1 MTDYSSYRDHV
12 GITNPE
18 MTKALHRVY
27 KGFGRPASSFVN
39 NPERSGVCLLPEA
52 EAYLVNTF
60 GPGPGLAS
68 LEFTPETL
76 EANPP
81 KKPKERKPE
90 NRKKKNRISFRLDE
104 LELEK
109 AEDLREAYGAMTWQE
124 LFEKLLRDAHRRWEE
139 DDT

>member
-18 MTKALHRVY
+18 MTKALHTVY
-27 KGFGRPASSFVN
+27 RGFGRPAASFVN

-52 EAYLVNTF
+52 EALLVNKF

-68 LEFTPETL
+68 LEFAPEVL

-81 KKPKERKPE
+81 KKHRPE

-104 LELEK
+104 TELEK

-124 LFEKLLRDAHRRWEE
+124 LFEKILRDAHRRWEE

>member
-1 MTDYSSYRDHV
+1 MTDYSSYRSHV
-12 GITNPE
+12 GISNPE
-18 MTKALHRVY
+18 MTKALHKVY
-27 KGFGRPASSFVN
+27 KGFGRPAASFVN
-39 NPERSGVCLLPEA
+39 NPDRSGVCLLPEA

-68 LEFTPETL
+68 MVFTEEVL

-81 KKPKERKPE
+81 KKRRVE

-104 LELEK
+104 MELEK

-139 DDT
+139 EE

>member
-18 MTKALHRVY
+18 MTKALHAVY
-27 KGFGRPASSFVN
+27 RGFGRPAASFVN

-52 EAYLVNTF
+52 EALLVNTF

-68 LEFTPETL
+68 LEFAPEVL

-81 KKPKERKPE
+81 KKHRPDRRRKAYRITFRMDEDTYKQAMQLKE
-90 NRKKKNRISFRLDE
+90 S
-104 LELEK
+104 
-109 AEDLREAYGAMTWQE
+109 AEAMSMQE
-124 LFEKLLRDAHRRWEE
+124 LFEILLKDAIKRWEAE
-139 DDT
+139 E

>member
-1 MTDYSSYRDHV
+1 MTDYSSYRNHV
-12 GITNPE
+12 GISNPE

-27 KGFGRPASSFVN
+27 KGFGRPAASFVN
-39 NPERSGVCLLPEA
+39 NPDRSGVCLLPEA

-68 LEFTPETL
+68 MVFTEEVL

-81 KKPKERKPE
+81 KKRRVE

-104 LELEK
+104 MELEK

-139 DDT
+139 EE

>member
-1 MTDYSSYRDHV
+1 MTDYSKYRDYI

-18 MTKALHRVY
+18 MTKALHAVY
-27 KGFGRPASSFVN
+27 RGFGRPASSFVN

-52 EAYLVNTF
+52 EALLVNTF

-68 LEFTPETL
+68 LEFTPEVL

-81 KKPKERKPE
+81 KPKRRVE

-104 LELEK
+104 MELEK

-124 LFEKLLRDAHRRWEE
+124 LFEKLLRDAHKRWEE

>member
-18 MTKALHRVY
+18 MTKAMHRVY

-52 EAYLVNTF
+52 EVLLVNTF

-68 LEFTPETL
+68 LEFTPEVL

-81 KKPKERKPE
+81 KPKRRPE
-90 NRKKKNRISFRLDE
+90 NRRKKNRISFRLDE
-104 LELEK
+104 TEFEK